1 MASPNSGSTAA
12 AAIVACPACGTRN
25 RVPVA
30 ATGAPRCAS
39 CKAGLPW
46 LVDADAQSF
55 DAAVRTSLPVLVDL
69 WAPWCGPCRTVAP
82 GVARAADELA
92 GRLKVVKVDVDVAPT
107 VSARFG
113 VQGIPTLL
121 VLRDG
126 RAIARQV
133 GALPAD
139 RLLTWVRGVIDTP
152 A

>member
-1 MASPNSGSTAA
+1 MGQACTGPHARGPHAWGLMGRACAGRIAPNRRRKRGRAVFT
-12 AAIVACPACGTRN
+12 
-25 RVPVA
+25 
-30 ATGAPRCAS
+30 PR
-39 CKAGLPW
+39 
-46 LVDADAQSF
+46 
-55 DAAVRTSLPVLVDL
+55 
-69 WAPWCGPCRTVAP
+69 AP

-92 GRLKVVKVDVDVAPT
+92 GRLKVVKVDVDVAPE

-121 VLRDG
+121 ILRDG

-139 RLLTWVRGVIDTP
+139 RLLTWVRGVVDTP